1 MSKLQVTQPHSLSH
15 RHAPHSITC
24 PLRYREKAY
33 HIWDLALEML
43 QHSTIHC
50 VSHQVTV
57 SSTKQCVADLH
68 CCQPPWHWSLGPQA
82 LVTPSSTTTAAG
94 PNCSGP
100 YACTGPIWWIRMHT
114 SCPADMYLVIH
125 LAGPH
130 LATLTHLSAHARW
143 QLVMHRSE
151 PEHRPTTTE
160 HQDTCWL
167 QHCITRHTI
176 TSQGI

>member
-100 YACTGPIWWIRMHT
+100 CVCTGPTGESECTLHALLTCIWSYIWQGRTWPPSHT
-114 SCPADMYLVIH
+114 
-125 LAGPH
+125 
-130 LATLTHLSAHARW
+130 
-143 QLVMHRSE
+143 
-151 PEHRPTTTE
+151 
-160 HQDTCWL
+160 
-167 QHCITRHTI
+167 
-176 TSQGI
+176 